1 MHAARIAL
9 VVTALVLVAL
19 EAWTAA
25 AEGRNVNF
33 PLVVAMALLVLS
45 MAVSVW
51 ESRQRNRSA

>member
-25 AEGRNVNF
+25 AEGRDVNLS
-33 PLVVAMALLVLS
+33 LVVAMALLVLS

-51 ESRQRNRSA
+51 ESRQRDRSA